1 MQGVVTQKSA
11 FRTCANRVSA
21 TTMDSVHS
29 VQIVLEEVVLPL
41 LVKLIDLIKFIIYT
55 KQNNKEKKPF

>member
-1 MQGVVTQKSA
+1 MQGAVTQKSA
-11 FRTCANRVSA
+11 LPTCANHVSA
-21 TTMDSVHS
+21 TPMDSVPS

-41 LVKLIDLIKFIIYT
+41 LVKLIIKFIIYT